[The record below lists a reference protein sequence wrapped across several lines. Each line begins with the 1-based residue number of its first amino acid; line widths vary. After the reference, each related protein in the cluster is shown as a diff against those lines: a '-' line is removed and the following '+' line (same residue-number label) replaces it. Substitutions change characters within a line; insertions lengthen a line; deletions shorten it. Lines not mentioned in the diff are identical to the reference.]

1 MAKENKS
8 VKNFPNSRSI
18 PKLRFPEFNDEWEN
32 KKLGDL
38 MTFKVTNSYSRDNLN
53 YESGTVKNIHYG
65 DIHTK
70 FQTLFD
76 LEKEN
81 VPYVNEDISLN
92 RISEDFYCQEGDVI
106 FADASEDLND
116 VGKSIEITNLNGEKL
131 LSGLHTLLARP
142 QKNNFSKGFLGY
154 LLKSDFVRNQI
165 KKESQGSKVLS
176 INVGRISNI
185 HLSFPSISEQ
195 QKISEF
201 LSLLDKRIL
210 CSMKIIEQLK
220 TLMKASREK
229 IFSKKLRFKNEN
241 NDFYSEW
248 KSTKL
253 KNISQIFDGTHQTPK
268 YVKKG
273 VPFYS
278 VENLTANNFS
288 VTKYISEEVFIKENN
303 RVKIEKGDI
312 LMTRIGDIGTVK
324 YIDWNVNA
332 SFYVSLA
339 LIKSNNDNNSKYL
352 AQYISSDKF
361 QNELWNRTIH
371 VAFPKKINLGEIG
384 ECLLKI
390 PCIEEQT
397 KIANFLSSIQEKI
410 ETEKQILEKLE
421 QQKKFLMANLFV

>member
-1 MAKENKS
+1 LPILAITQDYGAIPRDLIDFKITVTDKS
-8 VKNFPNSRSI
+8 VESYKVVEVGDFIISLRSFQGGI
-18 PKLRFPEFNDEWEN
+18 EYSEYKGICSPAYIILRPIISIDRIFFKYYLKTPKYITHLNR
-32 KKLGDL
+32 KLEGIRDGK
-38 MTFKVTNSYSRDNLN
+38 MISYS
-53 YESGTVKNIHYG
+53 YFS
-65 DIHTK
+65 DII
-70 FQTLFD
+70 LP
-76 LEKEN
+76 L
-81 VPYVNEDISLN
+81 P
-92 RISEDFYCQEGDVI
+92 
-106 FADASEDLND
+106 
-116 VGKSIEITNLNGEKL
+116 SIEEQN
-131 LSGLHTLLARP
+131 
-142 QKNNFSKGFLGY
+142 
-154 LLKSDFVRNQI
+154 
-165 KKESQGSKVLS
+165 KVSAFLS
-176 INVGRISNI
+176 IIESRIAT
-185 HLSFPSISEQ
+185 
-195 QKISEF
+195 QK
-201 LSLLDKRIL
+201 
-210 CSMKIIEQLK
+210 KIIEQLK

-229 IFSKKLRFKNEN
+229 IFSQKLRFKNEN
-241 NDFYSEW
+241 DDFYSEW

-273 VPFYS
+273 IPFYS
-278 VENLTANNFS
+278 VENVTANNFS

-410 ETEKQILEKLE
+410 ETEKQILEKVEL
-421 QQKKFLMANLFV
+421 QKKFLLANLFV